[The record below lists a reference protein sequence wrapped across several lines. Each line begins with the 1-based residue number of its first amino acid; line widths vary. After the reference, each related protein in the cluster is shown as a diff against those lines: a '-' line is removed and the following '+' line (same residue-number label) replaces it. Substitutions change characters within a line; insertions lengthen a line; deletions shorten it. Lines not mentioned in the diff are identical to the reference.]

1 MKRLAIALLTMM
13 ICAPVWASDFNLP
26 RGKWWESPQLVQRI
40 NLTGEQQESIRTQ
53 VVEHARRMI
62 DLTAEVKRTEL
73 DLRELADRPSFDPQE
88 VRSAYSRFQ
97 QARQVLDSERFE
109 LLLSI
114 RQILTHEQWQELTA
128 MRRERGE
135 RRSRETGQR
144 PGIRG
149 EQRMRPQGR
158 TPHNR

>member
-1 MKRLAIALLTMM
+1 MLAMM
-13 ICAPVWASDFNLP
+13 ITAPVWASDFNLP
-26 RGKWWESPQLVQRI
+26 RGRWWENPQLVERI
-40 NLTGEQQESIRTQ
+40 NLTDEQQESIRTL

-62 DLTAEVKRTEL
+62 DLSAEVKRTEL
-73 DLRELADRPSFDPQE
+73 DLRELADRPSFDPQD
-88 VRSAYSRFQ
+88 VRAAYSRFQ

-114 RQILTHEQWQELTA
+114 RQILTHEQWQKLAA

-144 PGIRG
+144 PGVRG
-149 EQRMRPQGR
+149 EQRMRPRGNQMPQGR
-158 TPHNR
+158 